1 MRLISVLLAAVA
13 ALSPISALTTPSSP
27 PSLILMP
34 AALSTKGRAAAAAR
48 NVKLASS
55 PSSSAATYDSGRP
68 MPEALLSIRRC
79 YRTCFFASAVDV
91 TITLIDNKIWSK
103 LFSPKSLLRL
113 RWTDYVDIFD
123 SMSLLI
129 FAFGLR
135 RLSKIYERWMQ
146 GDEDRMNNESLSS
159 LFSLMCWI
167 WRVVALNFAFESLAD
182 ASVLPQMS
190 MKWLGLQ
197 HVSSTSLVTA
207 VATTLVLGYSM
218 INSFCARI
226 ATVEDERDDNRISSN
241 QSESKTRP
249 QYKSIRMLGYRA
261 FCGQALCAASF
272 GLNSCMKLS
281 KWLVAADTG
290 IVGRAS
296 SLKEWAEP
304 FAMTALLIGL
314 NKAFLRAAIVRSRE
328 ESRET
333 AEMDKEIF
341 KDLFTAQIK
350 FYTKVA
356 EVIKGIAIF
365 RLLPYLVAPLVPYA
379 SAALKQIAPVL
390 FERVFGA

>member
-34 AALSTKGRAAAAAR
+34 AALTTKGGAAAAAR
-48 NVKLASS
+48 NFKLAAS
-55 PSSSAATYDSGRP
+55 PSSSAATNDNGHP
-68 MPEALLSIRRC
+68 MPEALLSIRKC

-91 TITLIDNKIWSK
+91 TITLIDDKIWSK
-103 LFSPKSLLRL
+103 LFSPKSLFHL

-135 RLSKIYERWMQ
+135 RLSKFYERWMQ
-146 GDEDRMNNESLSS
+146 GENNESLSS

-182 ASVLPQMS
+182 ASALPQMS

-226 ATVEDERDDNRISSN
+226 ATVEDERDDNRIGSN

-272 GLNSCMKLS
+272 GLNSCTKLS

-333 AEMDKEIF
+333 AEMDKAIF

-356 EVIKGIAIF
+356 EVIKGM
-365 RLLPYLVAPLVPYA
+365 
-379 SAALKQIAPVL
+379 
-390 FERVFGA
+390 

>member
-1 MRLISVLLAAVA
+1 MHLISVVPAAVA
-13 ALSPISALTTPSSP
+13 AFHPLSALTTPSSP

-34 AALSTKGRAAAAAR
+34 AALPTKGGAAAAAR
-48 NVKLASS
+48 NIKLAAS
-55 PSSSAATYDSGRP
+55 PSSSAATYDSGDRP
-68 MPEALLSIRRC
+68 MSEALLSIRKC

-91 TITLIDNKIWSK
+91 TITLIDDKIWSK
-103 LFSPKSLLRL
+103 LFGPKSLLHL

-129 FAFGLR
+129 TDSVEFAL
-135 RLSKIYERWMQ
+135 
-146 GDEDRMNNESLSS
+146 
-159 LFSLMCWI
+159 
-167 WRVVALNFAFESLAD
+167 ESLAD
-182 ASVLPQMS
+182 ASALPQIS

-197 HVSSTSLVTA
+197 HVSSSSLVTA
-207 VATTLVLGYSM
+207 VATTLVLGYS
-218 INSFCARI
+218 IITSFCARI
-226 ATVEDERDDNRISSN
+226 ATVEDERDNNRISSN
-241 QSESKTRP
+241 QSESKARP

-261 FCGQALCAASF
+261 FCGQALSAASF

-296 SLKEWAEP
+296 SFKEWAEP

-333 AEMDKEIF
+333 AEMDEEIYKE
-341 KDLFTAQIK
+341 LFTAQIK

-356 EVIKGIAIF
+356 EVIKGM
-365 RLLPYLVAPLVPYA
+365 
-379 SAALKQIAPVL
+379 
-390 FERVFGA
+390 

>member
-34 AALSTKGRAAAAAR
+34 AALTTKGGAAAAAR
-48 NVKLASS
+48 NFKLAAS
-55 PSSSAATYDSGRP
+55 PSSSAATNDSGGHP
-68 MPEALLSIRRC
+68 MSEALLSIRKC

-91 TITLIDNKIWSK
+91 TITLIDDKIWSK
-103 LFSPKSLLRL
+103 LFSPRSLLHL

-123 SMSLLI
+123 SMSLII
-129 FAFGLR
+129 FAMGLR
-135 RLSKIYERWMQ
+135 RVSKFYESWMQ
-146 GDEDRMNNESLSS
+146 DVNNESLSS
-159 LFSLMCWI
+159 FFSLMCWI
-167 WRVVALNFAFESLAD
+167 WRVVALNFALESLAD
-182 ASVLPQMS
+182 ASALPQIS

-197 HVSSTSLVTA
+197 HVSSSSLVTA

-226 ATVEDERDDNRISSN
+226 ATVEDERDNNRISSN
-241 QSESKTRP
+241 QSESKARP

-261 FCGQALCAASF
+261 FCGQALSAASF

-296 SLKEWAEP
+296 SFNEWAEP

-333 AEMDKEIF
+333 AEMDEEIY

-350 FYTKVA
+350 FYSKVA

-365 RLLPYLVAPLVPYA
+365 RLLPYLVAPIVPYA